1 VYDTDIYAQP
11 ESVVFL
17 DALETCDRLISVK
30 VSFSSTVQQTMIV
43 NTVDADHGLYSVY
56 LQSADIQPLDT
67 IVHRAG
73 FIPVYDTDIY
83 GLYSVYLQSAD
94 IQPLDTSETYSAS
107 SSNASAD
114 TYAF

>member
-30 VSFSSTVQQTMIV
+30 VSFSSTVQQTVIV

-67 IVHRAG
+67 
-73 FIPVYDTDIY
+73 
-83 GLYSVYLQSAD
+83 
-94 IQPLDTSETYSAS
+94 SETYSTS

>member
-1 VYDTDIYAQP
+1 MYDTDIYAQP

-43 NTVDADHGLYSVY
+43 NTVDADHGLYSFESNYSVVY
-56 LQSADIQPLDT
+56 GT
-67 IVHRAG
+67 
-73 FIPVYDTDIY
+73 PVYGTSVY
-83 GLYSVYLQSAD
+83 GTSVYLQPAD

>member
-43 NTVDADHGLYSVY
+43 NTVDADHGLYSFESNYSVVY
-56 LQSADIQPLDT
+56 GTS
-67 IVHRAG
+67 
-73 FIPVYDTDIY
+73 VYGT
-83 GLYSVYLQSAD
+83 SVYLQPAD